1 MLELANGVAYSCEEL
16 AALKIPGYPVTRQ
29 GWDAL
34 VKRDSW
40 EFSEVK
46 SKGRGGIRRE
56 YLPPPDLRRQIEIQ
70 RKIYDATPGNI
81 PLHMMDAV
89 KARLREVA
97 GPYAAPPPVEPD
109 PVLASQLVPD
119 SGYVVREPAPF
130 GTALNVETLRPSQ
143 ELLAKAI
150 FALMEMSEI
159 PPGLTLDQRTALMM
173 RLFSLLMMSCG
184 ADEAK
189 LKRVIEAPDA
199 LKAALR
205 FAWELYRLET

>member
-1 MLELANGVAYSCEEL
+1 MIELANGVAYSCEEL

-40 EFSEVK
+40 EFTEVK

-56 YLPPPDLRRQIEIQ
+56 YLPPDHLRQQIEIQ
-70 RKIYDATPGNI
+70 RRIHDATSGNV
-81 PLHMMDAV
+81 PLHMMEAV
-89 KARLREVA
+89 EARYREAV
-97 GPYAAPPPVEPD
+97 GPFAPPPERRPESD
-109 PVLASQLVPD
+109 RQLVRD
-119 SGYVVREPAPF
+119 NRYVVTEPLPF
-130 GTALNVETLRPSQ
+130 EASLNAETVRPGP

-159 PPGLTLDQRTALMM
+159 PQGLTLDQRTALMM
-173 RLFSLLMMSCG
+173 RLFSLLMMACG

-189 LKRVIEAPDA
+189 LKRLIETPDT

-205 FAWELYRLET
+205 FAWELYRSET